1 MIVAF
6 TGHRPQKLG
15 GFKLPNPIYINV
27 CQQIDKVLKEL
38 KPEKVISGMALGVDQ
53 WAASISY
60 RLGIPFI
67 AAVPFI
73 GQESVWATESKK
85 IYNKLL
91 AKAVEKV
98 IVSDGEYSA
107 QKLQIRNEWMV
118 DHCDKL
124 IGIWDGTPGGTGNCI
139 KYAKLKNKEI
149 IFINPH
155 S

>member
-1 MIVAF
+1 MIIAF

-27 CQQIDKVLKEL
+27 CRQIEQTLKDL

-53 WAASISY
+53 WAAIISY

-73 GQESVWATESKK
+73 GQESVWANESKK

-91 AKAVEKV
+91 SKAVEKV

>member
-15 GFKLPNPIYINV
+15 GFKLPNPIYNNV
-27 CQQIDKVLKEL
+27 CQQIEKTLREL
-38 KPEKVISGMALGVDQ
+38 KPDKVISGMALGVDQ

-60 RLGIPFI
+60 KLGIPFI

-107 QKLQIRNEWMV
+107 QKLQIRNEWLCNHS
-118 DHCDKL
+118 DIL
-124 IGIWDGTPGGTGNCI
+124 LAIFDGSPGGTANCI
-139 KYAKLKNKEI
+139 KYAKSINMKI
-149 IFINPH
+149 IIINPNI
-155 S
+155 

>member
-15 GFKLPNPIYINV
+15 GFKLPNLIYINV

-60 RLGIPFI
+60 KLGIPFI

-107 QKLQIRNEWMV
+107 QKLQIRNEWLCNHS
-118 DHCDKL
+118 DIL
-124 IGIWDGTPGGTGNCI
+124 LAIFDGSPGGTANCI
-139 KYAKLKNKEI
+139 KYAKSINMKI
-149 IFINPH
+149 IIINPNI
-155 S
+155 

>member
-15 GFKLPNPIYINV
+15 GFKLPNPIYNNV
-27 CQQIDKVLKEL
+27 CQQI
-38 KPEKVISGMALGVDQ
+38 EKTSGMALGVDQ

-60 RLGIPFI
+60 KLGIPFI

-107 QKLQIRNEWMV
+107 QKLQIRNEWLCNHS
-118 DHCDKL
+118 DIL
-124 IGIWDGTPGGTGNCI
+124 LAIFDGSPGGTANCI
-139 KYAKLKNKEI
+139 KYAKSINMKI
-149 IFINPH
+149 IIINPNI
-155 S
+155 